1 MKDWK
6 ERFDEMF
13 DWKDC
18 GDFNSSFDNQ
28 TIRPC
33 IKCGED
39 TMWCKSCS
47 NDHHIGNRDTAIK
60 NFIEQLISERDKEII
75 KMLENTDVQMSV
87 NGDVSQDEIAVAK
100 FIYKAHIRHIIKKI
114 GSAIIP
120 PNPIN
125 GTLPSETDSA
135 TK

>member
-6 ERFDEMF
+6 ERLNQQFLFTQD
-13 DWKDC
+13 KDFTWTAVPE
-18 GDFNSSFDNQ
+18 G
-28 TIRPC
+28 RC
-33 IKCGED
+33 ITGLTKTED
-39 TMWCKSCS
+39 LI
-47 NDHHIGNRDTAIK
+47 H
-60 NFIEQLISERDKEII
+60 FIEQVISERDKEVI

-87 NGDVSQDEIAVAK
+87 NGDVSQDEIAMAK

>member
-1 MKDWK
+1 MKDYK
-6 ERFDEMF
+6 ERFIMF
-13 DWKDC
+13 A
-18 GDFNSSFDNQ
+18 FNEGSI
-28 TIRPC
+28 T
-33 IKCGED
+33 K
-39 TMWCKSCS
+39 K
-47 NDHHIGNRDTAIK
+47 TADK
-60 NFIEQLISERDKEII
+60 YLNFIEQIISERDKEII

-87 NGDVSQDEIAVAK
+87 NGSVSQDEIAVAK

-135 TK
+135 TI